1 MDSNKRIT
9 EPYEKV
15 KSGINKT
22 VYSTKRPTTST
33 LTTEERIRVIANL
46 IVDRLLEVQNNK
58 LIGINMHI

>member
-9 EPYEKV
+9 KYPEKV
-15 KSGINKT
+15 K
-22 VYSTKRPTTST
+22 RPVTST

-58 LIGINMHI
+58 LIGINTHI